1 MYLFNETNFKY
12 IQELLS
18 YEWKENQC
26 IYLFKKTFWLKK
38 LFTISKCQLAGML
51 EIFVFAKTAWLKVE
65 SIGTMFFFP

>member
-1 MYLFNETNFKY
+1 MNGKKTNAF
-12 IQELLS
+12 
-18 YEWKENQC
+18 
-26 IYLFKKTFWLKK
+26 IYLKRPSGSKK